1 VVAGTWIWE
10 QGLVEPETP
19 EAVMTGVIVIMA
31 VALFLAGVAIGVFA
45 AVVVAVRREDRSY
58 RPLTGEAPS
67 RLARYVRY
75 LNGLVRPDLD
85 GELFPP
91 HGDPRRY

>member
-1 VVAGTWIWE
+1 
-10 QGLVEPETP
+10 
-19 EAVMTGVIVIMA
+19 MTGVIVIM
-31 VALFLAGVAIGVFA
+31 VALFLVGVAIGVCA
-45 AVVVAVRREDRSY
+45 AVAVAVRREDRSY
-58 RPLTGEAPS
+58 PPLTGDAPG
-67 RLARYVRY
+67 RLTKYARY

>member
-1 VVAGTWIWE
+1 
-10 QGLVEPETP
+10 
-19 EAVMTGVIVIMA
+19 MTGVIVIMA

-45 AVVVAVRREDRSY
+45 AVAVAVRREDRSY
-58 RPLTGEAPS
+58 PRTGEAPG
-67 RLARYVRY
+67 RLAKYVRY

-91 HGDPRRY
+91 QGDPRRY

>member
-1 VVAGTWIWE
+1 
-10 QGLVEPETP
+10 
-19 EAVMTGVIVIMA
+19 MTGVIVIMA

-45 AVVVAVRREDRSY
+45 AVAVAVRRQDRNY
-58 RPLTGEAPS
+58 PLTGDAPG
-67 RLARYVRY
+67 RLTKYARY

-91 HGDPRRY
+91 QGDPRRY

>member
-1 VVAGTWIWE
+1 
-10 QGLVEPETP
+10 
-19 EAVMTGVIVIMA
+19 MTGVIVIM
-31 VALFLAGVAIGVFA
+31 VALFLVGVAIGVCA
-45 AVVVAVRREDRSY
+45 AVAVAVRREDRSY
-58 RPLTGEAPS
+58 QPLTGDAPG
-67 RLARYVRY
+67 RLTKYARY

>member
-1 VVAGTWIWE
+1 
-10 QGLVEPETP
+10 
-19 EAVMTGVIVIMA
+19 MTGVIVIVA
-31 VALFLAGVAIGVFA
+31 VALFLAGMAIGVCA
-45 AVVVAVRREDRSY
+45 AVAVAVHREDRSHQ
-58 RPLTGEAPS
+58 PLTGEAPS
-67 RLARYVRY
+67 RLGRYVRY